1 MIGTRVRNTTK
12 HSKRKYEKFVGN
24 RVRNTTKQNPVNES
38 RKNL

>member
-1 MIGTRVRNTTK
+1 MIGTRVRITTK